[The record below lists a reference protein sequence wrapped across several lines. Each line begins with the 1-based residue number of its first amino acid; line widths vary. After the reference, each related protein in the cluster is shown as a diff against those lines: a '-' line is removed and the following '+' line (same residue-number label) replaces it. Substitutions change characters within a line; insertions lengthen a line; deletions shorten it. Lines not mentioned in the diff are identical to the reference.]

1 VLALILVAAS
11 VGVSNLAAAIGLGA
25 GGIDRGTRLRVAC
38 VFGLFEAGMPIVGLF
53 IGHRLAGAVGREAR
67 WLAAAM
73 LAAIGSYAILQAWR
87 SARDAAAG
95 QLVGLA
101 RAAAA
106 GAPADLVQDEA
117 AGPQPD
123 QILDRP
129 NRRRQKS
136 IQLLVSGVALSLDNL
151 VAGFALGAYQVS
163 ILTGAAVFG
172 TVSVLMSLAGL
183 EFGARIG
190 SRSGQRGEVIGGVV
204 LIGVGAAIGF
214 GAIG

>member
-1 VLALILVAAS
+1 MLALVLVAAS
-11 VGVSNLAAAIGLGA
+11 VGFSNLAAAIGVGV
-25 GGIDRGTRLRVAC
+25 GGVDRWTRLRV
-38 VFGLFEAGMPIVGLF
+38 VLIFGLLEAGMPIVGLL
-53 IGHRLAGAVGREAR
+53 IGHGLAAAVGREAR

-73 LAAIGSYAILQAWR
+73 LAAVGSYGIVRAWR
-87 SARDAAAG
+87 TGRAAG
-95 QLVGLA
+95 TGPPVSQ
-101 RAAAA
+101 A
-106 GAPADLVQDEA
+106 GDHP
-117 AGPQPD
+117 PP
-123 QILDRP
+123 RP
-129 NRRRQKS
+129 GRQQS
-136 IQLLVSGVALSLDNL
+136 IQLFVSGLALSLDNL

-190 SRSGQRGEVIGGVV
+190 SRSGQRGEIIGGVV